1 MEEVKL
7 ELERRKRALAMLRQ
21 PTITAR
27 MRFGGLKTRTQR
39 REIVRHRRQI
49 ASQRASYEKDI
60 KKVKE
65 YLKAKEEYEKLDPVE
80 NGIESPIAPKVSLF
94 AKPRLRRMRRKTKFS
109 GLRRY
114 H

>member
-1 MEEVKL
+1 MEDVKL

-21 PTITAR
+21 PGITAR

-39 REIVRHRRQI
+39 REIVRHRREI
-49 ASQRASYEKDI
+49 ASQRASYTKDI
-60 KKVKE
+60 KKVEE
-65 YLKAKEEYEKLDPVE
+65 YLKAKEEYEKLDPIE
-80 NGIESPIAPKVSLF
+80 NGVPCPIAPRVSLF
-94 AKPRLRRMRRKTKFS
+94 ASPRLGRMRRKTKFS